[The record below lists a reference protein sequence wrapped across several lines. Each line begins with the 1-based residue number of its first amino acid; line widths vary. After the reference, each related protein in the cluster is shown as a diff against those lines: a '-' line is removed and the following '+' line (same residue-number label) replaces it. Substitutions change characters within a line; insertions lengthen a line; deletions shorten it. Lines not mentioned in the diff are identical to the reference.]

1 VESVTPLLE
10 RARAD
15 NLPAALLLVDIDR
28 FKSINDVYG
37 HDVGDVVLCG
47 IAHRIERWEGPMCT
61 VARLGGEE
69 FGLLTIGM
77 EGIILGRFAESIRR
91 GIAACDHSEAV
102 GERLVTASVG
112 VAEVRPACDFQQLY
126 RLADEA
132 LYDAKRG
139 GRNKVVVQRHYDMP
153 GRASAREVAISN

>member
-1 VESVTPLLE
+1 MRIS
-10 RARAD
+10 D
-15 NLPAALLLVDIDR
+15 W
-28 FKSINDVYG
+28 SSDVCSS
-37 HDVGDVVLCG
+37 DL
-47 IAHRIERWEGPMCT
+47 PMCT

-77 EGIILGRFAESIRR
+77 EGIILARFAESIRR
-91 GIAACDHSEAV
+91 GIAACDHSEIV

-112 VAEVRPACDFQQLY
+112 VAEVRPACDFKQFY

-139 GRNKVVVQRHYDMP
+139 GRNRGI
-153 GRASAREVAISN
+153 GRAHV

>member
-1 VESVTPLLE
+1 
-10 RARAD
+10 
-15 NLPAALLLVDIDR
+15 
-28 FKSINDVYG
+28 
-37 HDVGDVVLCG
+37 
-47 IAHRIERWEGPMCT
+47 
-61 VARLGGEE
+61 
-69 FGLLTIGM
+69 M

-91 GIAACDHSEAV
+91 GIAACDHSETV
-102 GERLVTASVG
+102 GDRLVTASVG

-153 GRASAREVAISN
+153 ERAVGREVARSN